1 MTQDP
6 DDDSSFTVANGEQ
19 VTVTLQS
26 VKCNC
31 NTSAAFDGT
40 ALVKQHS
47 IPDVYRFSPA
57 GNSKDEQDFAA
68 SCKFEDSDPET
79 AHYTVKV
86 EGSGGGSFTPTSIPK
101 EAPQARF
108 ELHFTIS

>member
-6 DDDSSFTVANGEQ
+6 DDDSSFTVATGEQ

-26 VKCNC
+26 VQCNC
-31 NTSAAFDGT
+31 NTSAAFNGT
-40 ALVKQHS
+40 ALAKQHL

-57 GNSKDEQDFAA
+57 GSSGDEQDYAA

-86 EGSGGGSFTPTSIPK
+86 EGSGGGSFASTPIPK
-101 EAPQARF
+101 DVPQAKF
-108 ELHFTIS
+108 ELHFTIN